1 MVNPLVLLLT
11 IPLLVM
17 TELLITSPWLFTLP
31 VAELTMVP
39 LFTTV
44 LLLLFM
50 VPLFVMVEPTPFTM
64 LPLIVRVP
72 PKLMVMV
79 PLLVRM
85 PPVLIVSVA
94 PFGMTSVVPEGM
106 VSSVLTKIV
115 AVGEIKFQVVV
126 APCCIAMLVNNTI
139 TGSSNVI

>member
-1 MVNPLVLLLT
+1 MVLLLT